1 MMSNEE
7 RVLFVHAHPDDE
19 SITTGGTL
27 ATLVDR
33 GAHVTVLTCTRGER
47 GEVIPADLQHLIA
60 PAAVAELGLPSELAQ
75 SEAPPASSAL
85 AAHRETELASAMRI
99 LGVTDQRYL
108 GDTGAR
114 WVGREPRRYLD
125 SGMVWGSD
133 GAQAVERLD
142 PNSLAAADFGE
153 VASDVA
159 AVITDVRPDVVVSY
173 NDFGGYG
180 HPDHIR
186 AAQAARRAAEVYNV
200 PFYAVE
206 PAGSVALATLAVD
219 VEPVLDRKRAAL
231 AAHRTQ
237 VAVTGDS
244 FALSN
249 GVSQKIDTVELFRR
263 VPRDW
268 TSGRTPFNDQTLS
281 TKIISAIV
289 ALALGLVVGALL
301 TVAHL
306 ATVTIADL
314 AVPLGLIAGV
324 LIVAALLAGL
334 RLALESRMLVGA
346 TAVGLIAAIGV
357 LSVRSTGGSTL
368 VPQTSSGYVW
378 AIAPTLIAVVV
389 LAWPHVPS
397 RRRGKIVSRPEVKGS
412 LLK

>member
-1 MMSNEE
+1 
-7 RVLFVHAHPDDE
+7 
-19 SITTGGTL
+19 
-27 ATLVDR
+27 
-33 GAHVTVLTCTRGER
+33 
-47 GEVIPADLQHLIA
+47 
-60 PAAVAELGLPSELAQ
+60 
-75 SEAPPASSAL
+75 
-85 AAHRETELASAMRI
+85 
-99 LGVTDQRYL
+99 
-108 GDTGAR
+108 
-114 WVGREPRRYLD
+114 
-125 SGMVWGSD
+125 
-133 GAQAVERLD
+133 
-142 PNSLAAADFGE
+142 
-153 VASDVA
+153 
-159 AVITDVRPDVVVSY
+159 
-173 NDFGGYG
+173 
-180 HPDHIR
+180 
-186 AAQAARRAAEVYNV
+186 
-200 PFYAVE
+200 
-206 PAGSVALATLAVD
+206 
-219 VEPVLDRKRAAL
+219 
-231 AAHRTQ
+231 
-237 VAVTGDS
+237 
-244 FALSN
+244 
-249 GVSQKIDTVELFRR
+249 VELFRR

-346 TAVGLIAAIGV
+346 TAGGLIAAIGV

-389 LAWPHVPS
+389 LAWPHLPS